1 MRVKLWRV
9 AIFAAIAVA
18 VALAAVSA
26 EAEATWDQIKRT
38 GKLRYGAVDYP
49 PNWYRDKTS
58 GKWTGF
64 LVEMVEDV
72 AKEMGVEAVPVETTW
87 ATCVLDLQSNKTDL
101 QFGLQAT
108 PKRALV
114 IDFAGPAYNLYWY
127 AVNHNGFKASTW
139 EDYNK
144 PEVKVAA
151 MLGSADVVIL
161 QKVAPKATRIEL
173 NDVASTALAVT
184 SGRADAMVTAV
195 FGALV
200 AKNRNPDLGDFVL
213 PMPTVYLPSY
223 VGLRREDNNTL
234 QKFLQAWAEW
244 NICWVTRRRASRN
257 ISKAPAQR
265 IFRTTSGSECAEGQ
279 CSGPPSP
286 GALKV
291 TPYALSLGSGDGAR
305 RYGPLVARHRHH
317 APLFGRDGRGRHLNR
332 CLLRSSIARPKAL
345 ADPAA

>member
-1 MRVKLWRV
+1 MRAKLSLVSIFV
-9 AIFAAIAVA
+9 AIAAAVILAGVPAVA
-18 VALAAVSA
+18 ES
-26 EAEATWDQIKRT
+26 TWDQIKRT

-87 ATCVLDLQSNKTDL
+87 ATCVLDLQSNKTAL
-101 QFGLQAT
+101 HFGLQAT

-161 QKVAPKATRIEL
+161 QKVAPRATRIEL
-173 NDVASTALAVT
+173 NDVASIALPVT
-184 SGRADAMVTAV
+184 SGRADA
-195 FGALV
+195 
-200 AKNRNPDLGDFVL
+200 R
-213 PMPTVYLPSY
+213 
-223 VGLRREDNNTL
+223 
-234 QKFLQAWAEW
+234 
-244 NICWVTRRRASRN
+244 
-257 ISKAPAQR
+257 
-265 IFRTTSGSECAEGQ
+265 
-279 CSGPPSP
+279 
-286 GALKV
+286 
-291 TPYALSLGSGDGAR
+291 
-305 RYGPLVARHRHH
+305 
-317 APLFGRDGRGRHLNR
+317 
-332 CLLRSSIARPKAL
+332 
-345 ADPAA
+345 

>member
-1 MRVKLWRV
+1 MRARLLLLS
-9 AIFAAIAVA
+9 I
-18 VALAAVSA
+18 AAVMA
-26 EAEATWDQIKRT
+26 AAAMLAPLPAGAEATWDQIKRT
-38 GKLRYGAVDYP
+38 GKLRYGAIDYP
-49 PNWYRDKTS
+49 PNWFRDKTS

-64 LVEMVEDV
+64 LVEMVEDI

-127 AVNHNGFKASTW
+127 AVNHKGFKATNW

-144 PEVKVAA
+144 PEVKIAA

-161 QKVAPKATRIEL
+161 QKVAPKATRVEL
-173 NDVASTALAVT
+173 NDVAATALAVT

-213 PMPTVYLPSY
+213 PAPTVYLPSY
-223 VGLRREDNNTL
+223 AGLRREDNNTF

-244 NICWVTRRRASRN
+244 NNLLGYTDV
-257 ISKAPAQR
+257 R
-265 IFRTTSGSECAEGQ
+265 IRKYLESAGATSI
-279 CSGPPSP
+279 PDN
-286 GALKV
+286 V
-291 TPYALSLGSGDGAR
+291 R
-305 RYGPLVARHRHH
+305 
-317 APLFGRDGRGRHLNR
+317 F
-332 CLLRSSIARPKAL
+332 
-345 ADPAA
+345 

>member
-1 MRVKLWRV
+1 MRAKLLLLSIV
-9 AIFAAIAVA
+9 AAIA
-18 VALAAVSA
+18 AAVMTVPAAA
-26 EAEATWDQIKRT
+26 ESTWDQIKRT

-127 AVNHNGFKASTW
+127 AVNHKGLKATTW

-161 QKVAPKATRIEL
+161 QKVAPKATRVEL
-173 NDVASTALAVT
+173 NHVASLAPPVT
-184 SGRADAMVTAV
+184 SGRADAMVTA
-195 FGALV
+195 
-200 AKNRNPDLGDFVL
+200 
-213 PMPTVYLPSY
+213 
-223 VGLRREDNNTL
+223 
-234 QKFLQAWAEW
+234 
-244 NICWVTRRRASRN
+244 
-257 ISKAPAQR
+257 
-265 IFRTTSGSECAEGQ
+265 
-279 CSGPPSP
+279 
-286 GALKV
+286 
-291 TPYALSLGSGDGAR
+291 
-305 RYGPLVARHRHH
+305 
-317 APLFGRDGRGRHLNR
+317 
-332 CLLRSSIARPKAL
+332 
-345 ADPAA
+345 

>member
-1 MRVKLWRV
+1 MRAKLSLLSIV
-9 AIFAAIAVA
+9 AAIA
-18 VALAAVSA
+18 AAVMLSPGPAAA
-26 EAEATWDQIKRT
+26 ESTWDQIKRT
-38 GKLRYGAVDYP
+38 GKLPEELIFDS
-49 PNWYRDKTS
+49 KLT
-58 GKWTGF
+58 T
-64 LVEMVEDV
+64 
-72 AKEMGVEAVPVETTW
+72 KEMGVEAVPVETTW

-127 AVNHNGFKASTW
+127 TVNHSGFKASTW

-144 PEVKVAA
+144 PEVKIAA

-161 QKVAPKATRIEL
+161 QKVAPKATRVEL

-213 PMPTVYLPSY
+213 PTPVVYLPSY

-244 NICWVTRRRASRN
+244 NNLLGYTEA
-257 ISKAPAQR
+257 R
-265 IFRTTSGSECAEGQ
+265 IKKYLESAGATSI
-279 CSGPPSP
+279 PDN
-286 GALKV
+286 V
-291 TPYALSLGSGDGAR
+291 R
-305 RYGPLVARHRHH
+305 
-317 APLFGRDGRGRHLNR
+317 F
-332 CLLRSSIARPKAL
+332 
-345 ADPAA
+345 

>member
-127 AVNHNGFKASTW
+127 AVNHNGFKASAW

-184 SGRADAMVTAV
+184 SGRADAMVTASLR
-195 FGALV
+195 GARREEPQPGSRRLRS
-200 AKNRNPDLGDFVL
+200 ADADRLS
-213 PMPTVYLPSY
+213 PSY

-234 QKFLQAWAEW
+234 PKFLQAWAEW
-244 NICWVTRRRASRN
+244 NNLLGYTEDRIKKYLESAGATN
-257 ISKAPAQR
+257 IPENVR
-265 IFRTTSGSECAEGQ
+265 F
-279 CSGPPSP
+279 
-286 GALKV
+286 
-291 TPYALSLGSGDGAR
+291 
-305 RYGPLVARHRHH
+305 
-317 APLFGRDGRGRHLNR
+317 
-332 CLLRSSIARPKAL
+332 
-345 ADPAA
+345 